1 MVTAAAD
8 GRVSLSSIN
17 FREDNGENSSPVPPS
32 KFAARYLKANKSK
45 SYWSGSFEEPR
56 LSLQFRVA
64 VRLQ

>member
-1 MVTAAAD
+1 MD
-8 GRVSLSSIN
+8 GRVSLSSII
-17 FREDNGENSSPVPPS
+17 FREDNGENSSPVPSS

-45 SYWSGSFEEPR
+45 SKSSWSGSFEEPG